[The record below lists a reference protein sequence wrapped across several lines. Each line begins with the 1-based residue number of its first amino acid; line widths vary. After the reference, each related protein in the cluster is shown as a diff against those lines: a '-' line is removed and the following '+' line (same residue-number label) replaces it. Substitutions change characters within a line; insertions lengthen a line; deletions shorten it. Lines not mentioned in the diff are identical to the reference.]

1 MSYQKRLAIS
11 VTLGICIPITLI
23 SMIKFTQPL
32 SVSDLPAAE
41 RNAIGTIEKLNINVS
56 CGDFGCDFRPRGR
69 IALSNDTD
77 DGQCH
82 VTEFELL
89 PSPVVPVGGKHNVS
103 EETHRKL
110 VGTLIQLR
118 YLQRI
123 VLPDVSKSN
132 LSRLRRQLSDCALFS
147 QLSDV
152 RPYSAKVVLTS
163 STNGQ

>member
-23 SMIKFTQPL
+23 SIIKFTQPL
-32 SVSDLPAAE
+32 GISDLPAAE
-41 RNAIGTIEKLNINVS
+41 RSVIGTIEKLNINVS
-56 CGDFGCDFRPRGR
+56 CGDFGCDFRSRGR
-69 IALSNDTD
+69 ITLSNNTD

-82 VTEFELL
+82 VTVFELL
-89 PSPVVPVGGKHNVS
+89 PSAVVPVGVKHSVS

-132 LSRLRRQLSDCALFS
+132 LSRLRSQLPECALFS
-147 QLSDV
+147 QLSDA

-163 STNGQ
+163 RTRDQ